1 MLYISTGCDFVSF
14 FNGIGKATFM
24 ATLFE
29 YSQFICDSTAQ
40 TPGMLSQPDA
50 DGFLSFIRLVGCAYF
65 RKHKSVFLPSFPTP
79 MSLFNSLLDSKQHAQ
94 VHHSAWLSLMR
105 EKIWLRIKY
114 EEEMIPSY
122 DALDRH
128 WKRSCWVQCVWSQAT
143 SNNITYPVLD
153 GNGWKQ
159 VDTSTLAID
168 WDSESNVSVIR
179 DRVTL
184 LQKGCGCK
192 TGCQTNRCKCRRDK
206 HDCGPGCKCQGCT
219 NVPQTS
225 QTSHELNLDQESSSE
240 SEDEFGDSEVDDI
253 MRDVFGDNRDTDNE
267 SAEETEDMDLD

>member
-1 MLYISTGCDFVSF
+1 
-14 FNGIGKATFM
+14 
-24 ATLFE
+24 
-29 YSQFICDSTAQ
+29 
-40 TPGMLSQPDA
+40 
-50 DGFLSFIRLVGCAYF
+50 
-65 RKHKSVFLPSFPTP
+65 
-79 MSLFNSLLDSKQHAQ
+79 
-94 VHHSAWLSLMR
+94 MR